1 MVINVFENSR
11 LLARHAAQQAAE
23 LINAAIEKKGR
34 AVFIAATGASQFEFL
49 EFLTTEQKVDWSKTT
64 MFHLDEYVG
73 LPETHKASF
82 RKYLKERFIAKTN
95 PGTVH
100 LIKGDAA
107 SPDKEAERL
116 NALISR
122 EEVDVAFVGVGENG
136 HLAFNDPP
144 ADFETETPFLILELD
159 ERCRLQQV
167 NEGWFDSIDLV
178 PRKAISMSVN
188 EILRADTV
196 VCCVPGE
203 RKAEAVKNCFDSDL
217 ISPQY
222 PSSILKKHKRAYIFL
237 DKSSAFMLSPGRYS
251 VA

>member
-1 MVINVFENSR
+1 MKIRVFENSAALSR
-11 LLARHAAQQAAE
+11 AAARMAAATIRE
-23 LINAAIEKKGR
+23 AIEKKGQ
-34 AVFIAATGASQFEFL
+34 ATFVAATGASQFEFL
-49 EFLTTEQKVDWSKTT
+49 EFLTADKEIDWSKTT

-82 RKYLKERFIAKTN
+82 RKYLRERFIAKTH

-100 LIKGDAA
+100 LINGDAPSA
-107 SPDKEAERL
+107 EAEAERL
-116 NALISR
+116 NRLISGR
-122 EEVDVAFVGVGENG
+122 EIDIAFVGVGENG

-144 ADFETETPFLILELD
+144 ADFETHTPFLVLELD